1 MLRSITLRNF
11 KSFEDV
17 MLDLSAGPGSIKKC
31 AFIYGENGS
40 GKSTII
46 DAMFFVLIV
55 SGRFVK
61 YRPDGKFRSEDSEA
75 SKRLAKSMR
84 MIDAEGNM
92 SIGLDVRI
100 KGSDAKYLV
109 EFDSEGFI
117 VKESLEGVVNSR
129 SGKLFCLEK
138 GKDPYY
144 ARGLMKD
151 TRFKSNIRSEVSQYW
166 GNRSFIRILMDDLRG
181 SNREFLSDNLNGSLL
196 GFIEWLDSVV
206 VESKKFI
213 VDNQRGILLPNGS
226 IRLEDERYL
235 DRVEHVMSKFFSR
248 LCSDVVKAFFDK
260 KRNGDVIEYRLIFRK
275 RIAGKLRDVPAE
287 WESSGTLRMINVMG
301 VLLSS
306 VKGRTVFVDEID
318 SGIHDLLITSVM
330 EQTIPEIK
338 GQLIAAT
345 HNTCLMDALPPNSVY
360 VIGVDRNGYKEI
372 RCVSS
377 IERIQKNNSIR
388 HKYYEGNF
396 LGIPYV
402 ADLGMS
408 ELADEGEE

>member
-17 MLDLSAGPGSIKKC
+17 TLDLSAGPGSIKRC

-46 DAMFFVLIV
+46 DAMFFVLAV

-61 YRPDGKFRSEDSEA
+61 FRPDGKSMAEDSEA

-92 SIGLDVRI
+92 SINLDVRI
-100 KGSDAKYLV
+100 EGSDTKYQI
-109 EFDSEGFI
+109 EFDSEGSI

-129 SGKLFCLEK
+129 SGRLFCLEK

-144 ARGLMKD
+144 ARGLVKD
-151 TRFKSNIRSEVSQYW
+151 ARFRSDIRSGVSQYW
-166 GNRSFIRILMDDLRG
+166 GNRSFVRILMDDLRG

-196 GFIEWLDSVV
+196 GFMEWL
-206 VESKKFI
+206 VESKTFI
-213 VDNQRGILLPNGS
+213 IDNQQGILLPNGS
-226 IRLEDERYL
+226 IKLEDERHL
-235 DRVEHVMSKFFSR
+235 DLVEHVISKFFSR
-248 LCSDVVKAFFDK
+248 LYSDVVKAFFDK
-260 KRNGDVIEYRLIFRK
+260 KRNGGVIEYRLIFRK
-275 RIAGKLRDVPAE
+275 RISGKLRDVPAE
-287 WESSGTLRMINVMG
+287 WESGGTLRMISVMG

-306 VKGRTVFVDEID
+306 IKGRTVFVDEID

-345 HNTCLMDALPPNSVY
+345 HNTCLMDALTPNSVY
-360 VIGVDRNGYKEI
+360 VIGIDRKGYKDI

>member
-17 MLDLSAGPGSIKKC
+17 TLDLSAGPGSIKRC

-46 DAMFFVLIV
+46 DAMFFVLAV

-61 YRPDGKFRSEDSEA
+61 FRPDGKSMAEDSEA

-92 SIGLDVRI
+92 SINLDVRI
-100 KGSDAKYLV
+100 EGSDTKYQI
-109 EFDSEGFI
+109 EFDSEGSI

-129 SGKLFCLEK
+129 SGRLFCLEK

-144 ARGLMKD
+144 ARGLVKD
-151 TRFKSNIRSEVSQYW
+151 ARFRSDIRSGVSQYW
-166 GNRSFIRILMDDLRG
+166 GNRSFVRILMDDLRG

-196 GFIEWLDSVV
+196 GFMEWLDSVV
-206 VESKKFI
+206 VESKTFI
-213 VDNQRGILLPNGS
+213 IDNQQGILLPNGS
-226 IRLEDERYL
+226 IKLEDERHL
-235 DRVEHVMSKFFSR
+235 DLVEHVISKFFSR
-248 LCSDVVKAFFDK
+248 LYSDVVKAFFDK
-260 KRNGDVIEYRLIFRK
+260 KRNGGVIEYRLIFRK
-275 RIAGKLRDVPAE
+275 RISGKLRDVPAE
-287 WESSGTLRMINVMG
+287 WESGGTLRMISVMG

-306 VKGRTVFVDEID
+306 IKGRTVFVDEID

-345 HNTCLMDALPPNSVY
+345 HNTCLMDALTPNSVY
-360 VIGVDRNGYKEI
+360 VIGIDRKGYKDI